1 MLVML
6 DRDGVI
12 NEDRKDY
19 VKSPGELAL
28 IPGSAEAVARLNTAG
43 HKVAVVTN
51 QACVGRGI
59 IDDAMLDR
67 IHHHL
72 RDELARHGAHLDDL
86 RACADAPWAA
96 TEFRKPGPGMLL
108 AAMRHFRVKAAE
120 AVMIGDSLRDLQ
132 AAERAGCRR
141 ILVRTGHGAAT
152 QADGIPRDVLPV
164 AVADD
169 LTAAVAMLLQGDA

>member
-1 MLVML
+1 MLVLL

-19 VKSPGELAL
+19 VKNPGELVL
-28 IPGSAEAVARLNTAG
+28 IPGSADAIARLNAAG

-51 QACVGRGI
+51 QGCVGRGI

-67 IHHHL
+67 IHSHL
-72 RDELARHGAHLDDL
+72 RDELVRHGARIDDL
-86 RACADAPWAA
+86 HACTDAPWAP
-96 TEFRKPGPGMLL
+96 TEFRKPGPGMLM
-108 AAMRHFRVKAAE
+108 AAMRHFRATPGD

-132 AAERAGCRR
+132 AAARAGCRR
-141 ILVRTGHGAAT
+141 ILVRTGCGMET
-152 QADGIPRDVLPV
+152 QADGIPPDVLPV

-169 LTAAVAMLLQGDA
+169 LAAAVDTLLQDGS